1 MHKIWW
7 RKNTNDAAT
16 VWEVWL
22 PCQEMEEATLAQ
34 VPRRVA
40 TQMQSK
46 QHE

>member
-7 RKNTNDAAT
+7 RKNTNDVAT

-22 PCQEMEEATLAQ
+22 EMEEATLAK
-34 VPRRVA
+34 VPTRVA

-46 QHE
+46 QNE